1 MVFSVELKTPPN
13 FSTERFETD
22 KLVLQIFLS
31 KNFDIYNSLELFLF
45 VKVLET
51 GGLNKIVLD
60 LANLEYIDSSGIGVL
75 IKGTKLLRARRGDI
89 VLLNVPD
96 SVKKVF
102 GLIKLER
109 LIRIFN
115 TESDAISY
123 LRIK

>member
-22 KLVLQIFLS
+22 KLVLQIFLT
-31 KNFDIYNSLELFLF
+31 KNFDIYNSMELFLF

-51 GGLNKIVLD
+51 GGLNKILLD
-60 LANLEYIDSSGIGVL
+60 LENLDYIDSSGIGVL
-75 IKGTKLLRARRGDI
+75 IKGTKVLRARKGEI
-89 VLLNVPD
+89 AMLNVPE

-115 TESDAISY
+115 SETDALSY
-123 LRIK
+123 LRMK